1 MAGSQV
7 ILHNRDDAPQQ
18 IKDVT
23 RNLGLQSII
32 YNENASIGLAVKNS
46 NTINA
51 IIEEIS
57 NIIFKLSFQL
67 EDYIEVSNKIY
78 YLLQNAYYTNSTRT
92 QRLIELQDGAKRYY

>member
-1 MAGSQV
+1 MAGTQV

-32 YNENASIGLAVKNS
+32 YNENASVGLAVKNS

-57 NIIFKLSFQL
+57 NLIFSLSFQL
-67 EDYIEVSNKIY
+67 EDYIDVSNRIY
-78 YLLQNAYYTNSTRT
+78 YLLQNAYYTNPTRT
-92 QRLIELQDGAKRYY
+92 QRLIDLQDGAKRYY

>member
-18 IKDVT
+18 LKDVT

-32 YNENASIGLAVKNS
+32 YNENASVGLAVKNA

-57 NIIFKLSFQL
+57 DIIFSLYFQL

-92 QRLIELQDGAKRYY
+92 QRLIELQNGAKRFY